1 MSTRVGAWSIPPRIV
16 AHRGASIEAPENTL
30 AAFRAALEAGAPA
43 VELDVHLA
51 ADGVP
56 VVLHDDTL
64 DRTTSG
70 AGPVSERTSEEIARL
85 DAGAWFGE
93 RFRGERVPTLAE
105 ALDFLHGR
113 ALVDVEVKTADR
125 TYPGLVIAVEKAIRE
140 RWLVSDVVVSSFDAE
155 SVREAK
161 ARGLATALILPGEPM
176 ADEARAWGVFSDA
189 FAIGEWAV
197 TREVVEACAKPVYA
211 WTVDDA
217 ARARALYEAG
227 VAGVITNDPRGMRAV
242 TRTG

>member
-1 MSTRVGAWSIPPRIV
+1 MDAWSVPPRIV

-30 AAFRAALEAGAPA
+30 AAFRAALDAGAPA

-56 VVLHDDTL
+56 VVVHDDTL

-70 AGPVSERTSEEIARL
+70 AGPVAERTSAEIARL
-85 DAGAWFGE
+85 DAGAWFHP
-93 RFRGERVPTLAE
+93 RFAGERVPTLAQ
-105 ALDFLHGR
+105 ALDLLAGKC
-113 ALVDVEVKTADR
+113 LVDIEVKTVDR
-125 TYPGLVIAVEKAIRE
+125 PYPGLVAAVEERVRE
-140 RWLVSDVVVSSFDAE
+140 RGVVADVVVSSFDAE
-155 SVREAK
+155 SVRDVK
-161 ARGLATALILPGEPM
+161 ARGLSTALILPGEPT
-176 ADEARAWGVFSDA
+176 ADEARAWGLFSDA

-217 ARARALYEAG
+217 ARARALFDAG
-227 VAGVITNDPRGMRAV
+227 VAGVITNDPRGLRAV
-242 TRTG
+242 TQIA